1 MHSAQHCLGR
11 YDTARHRF
19 RPLLPNKPFGP
30 AGATRTTAIGTQ
42 GLSTALVPALRQLAP
57 ISAFPRWAHP
67 EVELLMCLA
76 LKQMPLPAG
85 FIGATLGIDSC
96 GPVVA
101 GAQFSPTVLLMRRA
115 FEGFLVLSEMHV
127 NDVARD
133 IEHLGNARDGLTNF
147 EDSLVA

>member
-1 MHSAQHCLGR
+1 MHSAP
-11 YDTARHRF
+11 TAWVAATQQGIALDRCYPASPWIQQEPPTL
-19 RPLLPNKPFGP
+19 PLLGLR
-30 AGATRTTAIGTQ
+30 A
-42 GLSTALVPALRQLAP
+42 LSTALVPALRQLAP
-57 ISAFPRWAHP
+57 VSAFPRWAHP
-67 EVELLMCLA
+67 EVELLVCLA
-76 LKQMPLPAG
+76 LKRMPLPAG

-115 FEGFLVLSEMHV
+115 FEGFLVLSKMHID
-127 NDVARD
+127 DVARD

>member
-1 MHSAQHCLGR
+1 MQQGIGLDRCYPTSPLVPQVPRA
-11 YDTARHRF
+11 
-19 RPLLPNKPFGP
+19 RPLLGLK
-30 AGATRTTAIGTQ
+30 A
-42 GLSTALVPALRQLAP
+42 LSTALVPALRQLAP

-115 FEGFLVLSEMHV
+115 FEGFLVLSKMHID
-127 NDVARD
+127 DVARD
-133 IEHLGNARDGLTNF
+133 IEYFGDTWDGLTNF
-147 EDSLVA
+147 EDPLVT